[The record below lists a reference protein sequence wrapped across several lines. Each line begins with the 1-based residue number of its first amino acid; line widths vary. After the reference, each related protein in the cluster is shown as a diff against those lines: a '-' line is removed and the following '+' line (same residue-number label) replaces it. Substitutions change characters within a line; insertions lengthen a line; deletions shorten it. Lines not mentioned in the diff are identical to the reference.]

1 MMLHTSDIE
10 KGNDLR
16 EANHGTAHLL
26 DVKKPKKKTR
36 LTTIVSVSLEP
47 DLAEEA
53 KRVAGRY
60 SMTVSA
66 LIRQLLITASA
77 EGVRLTPRKQDES
90 KVQ

>member
-1 MMLHTSDIE
+1 MLHTSDIE

-16 EANHGTAHLL
+16 EENHGRVLVT
-26 DVKKPKKKTR
+26 KPRKKKTR
-36 LTTIVSVSLEP
+36 LTTVVSVSLEP

-77 EGVRLTPRKQDES
+77 DGVKLTPRKDTEP
-90 KVQ
+90 